1 MYIVQL
7 FYYIYTDRTKLLQD
21 STESD
26 NEDIGK
32 LLQAEIEPA
41 LVPNKDDPATMTL
54 RPVSSGKQEEQN
66 SQLDKQT
73 EPPRY
78 EPGIYISTPEWPWPT
93 RFKI

>member
-32 LLQAEIEPA
+32 LLQAETEP
-41 LVPNKDDPATMTL
+41 LVLSKDDPATMTL
-54 RPVSSGKQEEQN
+54 GPVSSGKQEEQN
-66 SQLDKQT
+66 SQPDKQT
-73 EPPRY
+73 QPPRY
-78 EPGIYISTPEWPWPT
+78 EPGIYINTGVT
-93 RFKI
+93 MTDNV

>member
-1 MYIVQL
+1 MQL

-32 LLQAEIEPA
+32 LLQAETEP

-54 RPVSSGKQEEQN
+54 GPVSSGKQEEQN

-73 EPPRY
+73 QPPRY
-78 EPGIYISTPEWPWPT
+78 EPGIYINTGVT
-93 RFKI
+93 MTDNV

>member
-32 LLQAEIEPA
+32 LLQAETEP

-54 RPVSSGKQEEQN
+54 GPVSSGKQEEQN
-66 SQLDKQT
+66 NCQLDKQT
-73 EPPRY
+73 QPPRY
-78 EPGIYISTPEWPWPT
+78 EPGIYINTGVT
-93 RFKI
+93 MTDNV